1 VRGFIERHLGLMTL
15 LFGVLLVGGFVVAG
29 YLL

>member
-1 VRGFIERHLGLMTL
+1 VRSFIERNLGWMTW
-15 LFGVLLVGGFVVAG
+15 LFGVLLVGGFLVAG